1 MQGLDERSWSLWSK
15 HVDKQRVVC
24 RVEAAEAE
32 SDKKEGGQE
41 KSKGG
46 YPGDEED
53 EEAYADQAK
62 GEESELLPSFLEVQP
77 EHEAGDDRRYA
88 SAKGPTRPD
97 EVDLFVGNSNL
108 WIRTHITGI
117 VYLNEQVIDLGC
129 QERLCGSQYAHGQA
143 EADMASPGKGKIGGE
158 PSRLPRAAHPP
169 PPSPSPAAS
178 KSPATLLPASVQ
190 IGCSGALEFW
200 VIRKVR
206 DPQDL
211 IFKTQDLW
219 FQPLIEVLS
228 LHCPPILNF
237 PCAGIP
243 ESPKMYQPRQNHHI
257 PQMNKNSS
265 YVKKI

>member
-1 MQGLDERSWSLWSK
+1 MECRRNIIHLGKYSCATF
-15 HVDKQRVVC
+15 VC
-24 RVEAAEAE
+24 D
-32 SDKKEGGQE
+32 SCKCEGGRTLDSFLSIDIQC
-41 KSKGG
+41 S
-46 YPGDEED
+46 DS
-53 EEAYADQAK
+53 YASTCA
-62 GEESELLPSFLEVQP
+62 SVTPPSTHLAPSFFE
-77 EHEAGDDRRYA
+77 
-88 SAKGPTRPD
+88 K
-97 EVDLFVGNSNL
+97 
-108 WIRTHITGI
+108 
-117 VYLNEQVIDLGC
+117 
-129 QERLCGSQYAHGQA
+129 
-143 EADMASPGKGKIGGE
+143 
-158 PSRLPRAAHPP
+158 
-169 PPSPSPAAS
+169 
-178 KSPATLLPASVQ
+178 VQ
-190 IGCSGALEFW
+190 IRSSGGPEFW

>member
-1 MQGLDERSWSLWSK
+1 MDVTLAREDTDVSRAHGVVPLGADHEQWGDLTLVFRDDQGTGSDE
-15 HVDKQRVVC
+15 
-24 RVEAAEAE
+24 VE
-32 SDKKEGGQE
+32 KKEESSIAMGSSFKDLVLDWDGPDLV
-41 KSKGG
+41 
-46 YPGDEED
+46 YDTVEEWMWTCTFHL
-53 EEAYADQAK
+53 A
-62 GEESELLPSFLEVQP
+62 PSFFE
-77 EHEAGDDRRYA
+77 
-88 SAKGPTRPD
+88 K
-97 EVDLFVGNSNL
+97 
-108 WIRTHITGI
+108 
-117 VYLNEQVIDLGC
+117 
-129 QERLCGSQYAHGQA
+129 
-143 EADMASPGKGKIGGE
+143 
-158 PSRLPRAAHPP
+158 
-169 PPSPSPAAS
+169 
-178 KSPATLLPASVQ
+178 VQ
-190 IGCSGALEFW
+190 IRSSGGPEFW

>member
-1 MQGLDERSWSLWSK
+1 MLFFLTKIFSHDDWDLKISRIHPGFGFFFFFEAVRESPTHAAPSSSRTRRFFKWGTPRTRPRPLRCISSSPTSRSQACPPLPCWAESLRWWWCPRPGPRPRAWSHRALSFP
-15 HVDKQRVVC
+15 HRAPPLH
-24 RVEAAEAE
+24 RVEAFLLHATR
-32 SDKKEGGQE
+32 
-41 KSKGG
+41 
-46 YPGDEED
+46 ED
-53 EEAYADQAK
+53 ILTTRWRK
-62 GEESELLPSFLEVQP
+62 GEKLLPWWIGTISCEKTS
-77 EHEAGDDRRYA
+77 EW
-88 SAKGPTRPD
+88 RP
-97 EVDLFVGNSNL
+97 VGG
-108 WIRTHITGI
+108 T
-117 VYLNEQVIDLGC
+117 ECPQLG
-129 QERLCGSQYAHGQA
+129 
-143 EADMASPGKGKIGGE
+143 
-158 PSRLPRAAHPP
+158 PP
-169 PPSPSPAAS
+169 PPHLAPSFFE
-178 KSPATLLPASVQ
+178 KVQ
-190 IGCSGALEFW
+190 IGRSGGPEFW